1 MDELNRS
8 FEVLK
13 LIKKVSESMKQEIHK
28 QFGEMNLT
36 APQGMLIGTLA
47 KNGPTKVTDLS
58 EKMCLSNST
67 VSGIIDRLEKCG
79 HVQRIRS
86 QEDRRVVVIDLT
98 PEFRST
104 IGGQFRI
111 VDEMM
116 AKVIARASAEEM
128 EDIIKG
134 LAALD
139 RVITI
144 YKGAELGK

>member
-13 LIKKVSESMKQEIHK
+13 LIKRVSENMKQEIHK

-36 APQGMLIGTLA
+36 APQGMLIGTLT

-116 AKVIARASAEEM
+116 AKVIAKASAEEM

-139 RVITI
+139 RVITL

>member
-116 AKVIARASAEEM
+116 AKVIAKASAEEM

>member
-1 MDELNRS
+1 M
-8 FEVLK
+8 LK
-13 LIKKVSESMKQEIHK
+13 LIKRVSENMKQEIHK

-47 KNGPTKVTDLS
+47 KNGPTKVTDLG

-116 AKVIARASAEEM
+116 AKVIAKASAEEM

-139 RVITI
+139 RVITL

>member
-13 LIKKVSESMKQEIHK
+13 LIKRVSENMKQEIHK

-139 RVITI
+139 RVITL